1 MKINVSGSIEVGQSF
16 PAYVEEKFD
25 KEVVKFFDN
34 IPSADV
40 RLKKQGPM
48 IFTSIVVNDVLK
60 KGVKI
65 NAEAEGED
73 AYRSFDEAFK
83 KLVIQLRKEKDK
95 LVSEKKKGTK

>member
-1 MKINVSGSIEVGQSF
+1 
-16 PAYVEEKFD
+16 
-25 KEVVKFFDN
+25 
-34 IPSADV
+34 
-40 RLKKQGPM
+40 M

-83 KLVIQLRKEKDK
+83 KLVVQLRKEKDK